1 MDEKLQGTAGAR
13 RTLTRREMLR
23 SAAAVGGTLMASLLV
38 SCGGSTAAPSADATA
53 PAAGSTA
60 VPAATVSTAATAAP
74 AAERATTVPATTD
87 ATAVP
92 AAAATTAPA
101 AGNGS
106 PVTLRVWGYGLDDA
120 RAQARLEALKKTNPN
135 IEVQAVGG
143 DLNTQQLLT
152 AVASGDPPEVV
163 NVDRVE
169 TGSWAGRNAI
179 DPIDDLVTRDKFDLN
194 QFYPFLIDQVKYKNQ
209 LYGIPQFVNLDML
222 YMNLDVLKEAGVDP
236 ASVDP
241 GKWDLLTQLAEKL
254 YKKEGDNVVRTG
266 FDTKMQDGRL
276 WLWSW
281 ANGVDLISPEGDKAN
296 FNDPK
301 VIEALTWAKDTVDK
315 QGGEKARAAFAQAQN
330 FFSAQNPILIG
341 QTAMSIFE
349 NWLIGV
355 LKVNPKANFMTMLPR
370 KRNSADPITDATGS
384 AFAIPKGIQGDKREA
399 AWAFI
404 KGMTSSEA
412 WIAGEQATAANNKS
426 KNEPYHPSI
435 TGNIQADQE
444 AWTKIYTGIGPGYDQ
459 TVKLWPDALKAAKFR
474 YSGPVAAQIAD
485 LMKSSVND
493 ALQGVRSPQ
502 EALDDLQK
510 QAQQAIDDFASAP
523 GSR

>member
-1 MDEKLQGTAGAR
+1 
-13 RTLTRREMLR
+13 
-23 SAAAVGGTLMASLLV
+23 
-38 SCGGSTAAPSADATA
+38 
-53 PAAGSTA
+53 
-60 VPAATVSTAATAAP
+60 
-74 AAERATTVPATTD
+74 
-87 ATAVP
+87 
-92 AAAATTAPA
+92 
-101 AGNGS
+101 
-106 PVTLRVWGYGLDDA
+106 
-120 RAQARLEALKKTNPN
+120 
-135 IEVQAVGG
+135 
-143 DLNTQQLLT
+143 
-152 AVASGDPPEVV
+152 
-163 NVDRVE
+163 
-169 TGSWAGRNAI
+169 
-179 DPIDDLVTRDKFDLN
+179 
-194 QFYPFLIDQVKYKNQ
+194 
-209 LYGIPQFVNLDML
+209 
-222 YMNLDVLKEAGVDP
+222 
-236 ASVDP
+236 
-241 GKWDLLTQLAEKL
+241 
-254 YKKEGDNVVRTG
+254 
-266 FDTKMQDGRL
+266 MQDNRL

-281 ANGVDLISPEGDKAN
+281 ANGVDLISADGQKAN

-301 VIEALTWAKDTVDK
+301 VVEALTWAKDTVDK
-315 QGGEKARAAFAQAQN
+315 QGGEQKRAAFAQSQN
-330 FFSAQNPILIG
+330 FFSAQNPVLIG
-341 QTAMSIFE
+341 QTAMTVFE

-355 LKVNPKANFMTMLPR
+355 MKVNPKANFMTMLPR
-370 KRNSADPITDATGS
+370 KRNSTDPITDATGS

-404 KGMTSSEA
+404 KGMTSSDA

-510 QAQQAIDDFASAP
+510 QAQQAIDDFKTAP

>member
-1 MDEKLQGTAGAR
+1 
-13 RTLTRREMLR
+13 MLF
-23 SAAAVGGTLMASLLV
+23 
-38 SCGGSTAAPSADATA
+38 
-53 PAAGSTA
+53 
-60 VPAATVSTAATAAP
+60 
-74 AAERATTVPATTD
+74 
-87 ATAVP
+87 
-92 AAAATTAPA
+92 
-101 AGNGS
+101 
-106 PVTLRVWGYGLDDA
+106 
-120 RAQARLEALKKTNPN
+120 
-135 IEVQAVGG
+135 I
-143 DLNTQQLLT
+143 
-152 AVASGDPPEVV
+152 
-163 NVDRVE
+163 
-169 TGSWAGRNAI
+169 
-179 DPIDDLVTRDKFDLN
+179 
-194 QFYPFLIDQVKYKNQ
+194 
-209 LYGIPQFVNLDML
+209 
-222 YMNLDVLKEAGVDP
+222 NLDVLKEAGVDP

-241 GKWDLLTQLAEKL
+241 GKWDMLTQLAQKL
-254 YKKEGDNVVRTG
+254 HKQEGENVVRTG

-301 VIEALTWAKDTVDK
+301 VVEALTWAKDTVDK

-330 FFSAQNPILIG
+330 FFSAQNPLLIG
-341 QTAMSIFE
+341 QTAMTVFE

-355 LKVNPKANFMTMLPR
+355 LKVNPQANFMSMLPR
-370 KRNSADPITDATGS
+370 KRDSADPITDATGS

-404 KGMTSSEA
+404 KGMTSSDA

-426 KNEPYHPSI
+426 KSEPYHPSI

-444 AWTKIYTGIGPGYDQ
+444 AWNTVYTGIGPGYDQ

-502 EALDDLQK
+502 EALDDLQT
-510 QAQQAIDDFASAP
+510 QAQQAIDDFQTAP

>member
-1 MDEKLQGTAGAR
+1 MNKQLQVLEGAR
-13 RTLTRREMLR
+13 HVLSRREMLR
-23 SAAAVGGTLMASLLV
+23 RAATIGGTLAAALLV
-38 SCGGSTAAPSADATA
+38 SCQGSSSTPSTSATASGGATAAPEPTAASSATEPTAASSATEPTAASSATA
-53 PAAGSTA
+53 PAAGNA
-60 VPAATVSTAATAAP
+60 
-74 AAERATTVPATTD
+74 
-87 ATAVP
+87 
-92 AAAATTAPA
+92 
-101 AGNGS
+101 N
-106 PVTLRVWGYGLDDA
+106 PVTLRVWGYGLEDA
-120 RAQARLEALKKTNPN
+120 RAQARVATFKQNNPS
-135 IEVQAVGG
+135 IDIQAVGG

-179 DPIDDLVTRDKFDLN
+179 DPIDDLITRDKFDLT
-194 QFYPFLIDQVKYKNQ
+194 QFYPFLIEQVKYKNQ
-209 LYGIPQFVNLDML
+209 IYGIPQFVNLDML

-241 GKWDLLTQLAEKL
+241 GKWELLTQLGQKL
-254 YKKEGDNVVRTG
+254 YKQDGENVVRTG

-301 VIEALTWAKDTVDK
+301 VVEALTWAKQTVDQ

-341 QTAMSIFE
+341 QTAMTIFE

-355 LKVNPKANFMTMLPR
+355 LKVNPQANFMTMLPR
-370 KRNSADPITDATGS
+370 IRNSTDAVTDATGS

-404 KGMTSSEA
+404 KGMTASDA

-426 KNEPYHPSI
+426 KGEPYHPSI

-444 AWTKIYTGIGPGYDQ
+444 AWTKIYTGIGTGYDE
-459 TVKLWPDALKAAKFR
+459 TVKLWPDALKAARFR

-502 EALDDLQK
+502 EALDDLQT
-510 QAQQAIDDFASAP
+510 QAQQAIDDFQTAP